1 MESSAALAK
10 KLSEASVRMAW
21 DVYSAFQWP
30 ESLTGH
36 EWMMSPELTSL
47 YGTPLW
53 DGLSEDQRRLLSK
66 WEVGNFFSLVLQGE
80 RPLVQGLVHRLYSK
94 RTPEDVTEYLH
105 HFVDEENKHMVMF
118 GTFCRRYLGKIYPEK
133 KIITPAKMTREEE
146 EIVFYCKVLVV
157 EELGDYYNVFMQ
169 KDERLHPIVR
179 ELNRVHHID
188 EARHLAFGREHLRS
202 LCRPYLAQ
210 ASEQDRQ
217 EMGQWLLDYIASSW
231 ADYYNPTMYRDAG
244 LTNGYELHQY
254 VMGSPTCAEQRRRV
268 SEKMMELFVET
279 GLLKEAPELRWTS

>member
-1 MESSAALAK
+1 MESSAALAR
-10 KLSEASVRMAW
+10 KLSEASVRKAW

-47 YGTPLW
+47 YGTPMW
-53 DGLSEDQRRLLSK
+53 DQLSEEQQRLLSK

-94 RTPEDVTEYLH
+94 KSPDAVTEYLH

-118 GTFCRRYLGKIYPEK
+118 GMFCRRYLGKIYPEK
-133 KIITPAKMTREEE
+133 KVLAPAKLSKDEE

-157 EELGDYYNVFMQ
+157 EELGDYFNVFMQ

-188 EARHLAFGREHLRS
+188 ESRHLAFGRAHLKA
-202 LCRPYLAQ
+202 LCEKHLPTL
-210 ASEQDRQ
+210 SEERR
-217 EMGQWLLDYIASSW
+217 EALRAWLLDYLSSSW
-231 ADYYNPTMYRDAG
+231 ADYYNPTMYKDAG
-244 LTNGYELHQY
+244 LPNGYELHQY
-254 VMGSPTCAEQRRRV
+254 VMASPVCAEQRRRV
-268 SEKMMELFVET
+268 SEKLVNLFIET
-279 GLLKEAPELRWTS
+279 ELLKEAPELRWTS

>member
-10 KLSEASVRMAW
+10 KLSEASVRKAW

-47 YGTPLW
+47 HGTPLW

-94 RTPEDVTEYLH
+94 RSPEAITEYLH

-118 GTFCRRYLGKIYPEK
+118 GTFCRRYLGKVYPEK
-133 KIITPAKMTREEE
+133 KIITPAKMTKEEE

-157 EELGDYYNVFMQ
+157 EELGDYYNIFMQ

-188 EARHLAFGREHLRS
+188 ESRHLAFGREHLRS
-202 LCRPYLAQ
+202 LCRAYLAH

-231 ADYYNPTMYRDAG
+231 ADYYNPTMYKDAG
-244 LTNGYELHQY
+244 LPNGYELHQF
-254 VMGSPTCAEQRRRV
+254 VMASPVCAEQRRRV
-268 SEKMMELFVET
+268 SQKMIELFIDC